1 MAYIFYVLFF
11 LNFIENT
18 CLFTPRSVSKI
29 KVFNSNNDKLRD
41 KTALF
46 IPNNVNNHKS
56 YEYYSDFLNNMDS
69 HVKVLISEIDIDQN
83 MDLSKEIGNDNN
95 LIIISHSNSAINSI
109 NLCKNNEIVDTLILI
124 DPINIDYM
132 NTDIYNKTMKIK
144 DFTNITK
151 YVNDLSC
158 YVNDKKEQFIM
169 DYIIPEKLY
178 QDIKIEN
185 NTVDIEN
192 YTESDSIVYIENKK
206 DIGLK
211 NVLILSNDLSNKWSF
226 FPFIPPIG
234 LLGVNT
240 DHFDKNTINYMKKD
254 VSNYGHFDI
263 LDIPWCNVL
272 HNTISKGNKDRSTI
286 NIINYHKLLSDT
298 ISDFIK

>member
-151 YVNDLSC
+151 YVNDLS
-158 YVNDKKEQFIM
+158 
-169 DYIIPEKLY
+169 
-178 QDIKIEN
+178 
-185 NTVDIEN
+185 
-192 YTESDSIVYIENKK
+192 
-206 DIGLK
+206 
-211 NVLILSNDLSNKWSF
+211 
-226 FPFIPPIG
+226 
-234 LLGVNT
+234 
-240 DHFDKNTINYMKKD
+240 
-254 VSNYGHFDI
+254 
-263 LDIPWCNVL
+263 
-272 HNTISKGNKDRSTI
+272 
-286 NIINYHKLLSDT
+286 
-298 ISDFIK
+298 